1 MQEKQQKSCLD
12 YSQSNR
18 PNDGASLGS
27 DSFSWT
33 TGYCVILTKIKQD
46 ATETLKHPSNGET
59 NTLKN

>member
-18 PNDGASLGS
+18 PNDGASLGPNR
-27 DSFSWT
+27 FSWT

-46 ATETLKHPSNGET
+46 ATETLKNQSN
-59 NTLKN
+59 